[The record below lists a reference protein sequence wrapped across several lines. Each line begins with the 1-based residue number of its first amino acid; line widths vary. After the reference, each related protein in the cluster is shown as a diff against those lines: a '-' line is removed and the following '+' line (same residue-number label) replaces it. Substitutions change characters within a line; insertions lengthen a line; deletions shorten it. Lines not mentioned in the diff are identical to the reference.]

1 MQLHSVPLDNG
12 EPNKNC
18 WHSGASWHVHWVT
31 WIRYVISVSIFTTS
45 RTSALFLHVIVFVF
59 GISRTGWFLVGFWTS
74 FVAYL
79 LFSNDDLCRNKNT
92 LSVSAS
98 FLLILQRTTVH
109 GFFFACRFFFFLGVS
124 TFLSFML
131 FVRLFF
137 AMLWCLLSCV
147 LGPSALFVPALH
159 TYELHIYISS
169 SWLEQQF
176 FLELSLF
183 IMNFFQSP
191 SWWYLPSVRCGV
203 CCCMWTH
210 LDRQFFILRHRA
222 PLIFYSTYFGYF
234 FWTIILCGDLVLKTA
249 SVEEPV
255 PPSIGVGSFFFF
267 FEPIAG
273 KQQACRTVVHLSAS
287 GHSHW
292 ILCVLLSMFF
302 SRFFCSHCASTFLT
316 SLSFLIFLKTLI
328 FFSLIVVV
336 RLFLKLYVFFFM
348 SFVSVGKSVS
358 IFSL

>member
-1 MQLHSVPLDNG
+1 MDPLCNICFYFH
-12 EPNKNC
+12 NFTN
-18 WHSGASWHVHWVT
+18 
-31 WIRYVISVSIFTTS
+31 ISSIPPCN
-45 RTSALFLHVIVFVF
+45 RVRF
-59 GISRTGWFLVGFWTS
+59 GISRTGWFLGGFGTS

-109 GFFFACRFFFFLGVS
+109 GFFLLVVFFFSLVS
-124 TFLSFML
+124 VPFCLLCCL
-131 FVRLFF
+131 FVFSLRCFGVYCRVSLVH
-137 AMLWCLLSCV
+137 LLCSFLLCT
-147 LGPSALFVPALH
+147 LMS
-159 TYELHIYISS
+159 YIYIYIYII
-169 SWLEQQF
+169 LMARTAIF

-183 IMNFFQSP
+183 IVNFFQSP

-210 LDRQFFILRHRA
+210 LDRQFFILRHPA

-267 FEPIAG
+267 FSNPLLENSKLADSG
-273 KQQACRTVVHLSAS
+273 AS
-287 GHSHW
+287 QRFWAQSLNPVCPSLNV
-292 ILCVLLSMFF
+292 IF
-302 SRFFCSHCASTFLT
+302 SDFSSSHCASTF
-316 SLSFLIFLKTLI
+316 F
-328 FFSLIVVV
+328 
-336 RLFLKLYVFFFM
+336 
-348 SFVSVGKSVS
+348 
-358 IFSL
+358 